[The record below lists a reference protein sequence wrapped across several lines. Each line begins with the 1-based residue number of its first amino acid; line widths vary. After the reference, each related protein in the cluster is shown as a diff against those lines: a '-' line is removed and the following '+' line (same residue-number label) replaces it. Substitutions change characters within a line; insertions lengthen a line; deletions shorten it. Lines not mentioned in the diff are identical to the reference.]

1 MRMEQVLSRENL
13 LEALHR
19 VERNKGSHGVDG
31 MSVSELYMMEQWHEI
46 RTSLLEGTYK
56 PQPVRRVEI
65 PKPNGGKRKLGIP
78 TVIDRFIQQALNQA
92 LTPLFDPGFSEN
104 SFGFRRNKNLDKWIR
119 RSLRMM
125 IWKQWKKQKTKIK
138 KLIQLGVQPYKAY
151 EWGNSR
157 KSYWRISKSSILHQ
171 TLGNSYW
178 SSQGLKSLYS
188 KYGEKRHLFD

>member
-65 PKPNGGKRKLGIP
+65 PKPNGSKRKLGIP

-92 LTPLFDPGFSEN
+92 LNTP
-104 SFGFRRNKNLDKWIR
+104 I
-119 RSLRMM
+119 
-125 IWKQWKKQKTKIK
+125 
-138 KLIQLGVQPYKAY
+138 
-151 EWGNSR
+151 
-157 KSYWRISKSSILHQ
+157 
-171 TLGNSYW
+171 
-178 SSQGLKSLYS
+178 
-188 KYGEKRHLFD
+188 